1 MATQLTSNDLLLKV
15 LYDLDDIIKNQKK
28 AMAPKKS
35 AKDTAA
41 DSAIAGVLGGLKP
54 DDAKTLTVSLGSLQA
69 VILNFKSIKKADVD
83 NMVGVITSLN
93 KSLKSFQLSKKEA
106 EGVNN
111 MLTTMAAL
119 NDSFGALAENFFS
132 SMFKFSPIKG
142 FLLGKRIGKFYKNLL
157 EGFEKSKLSDLLKT
171 FGKNLGNKNL
181 ANNISAFSSVL
192 AQLFAVDIKQ
202 LQKLGKMLKRFP
214 AKGGYNLAEFLRP
227 IIGVIKELPEDL
239 KVGKNDTKADSR
251 LNGFI
256 SLINALCS
264 IKLSD
269 LVVLWG
275 LSKFNGNHGKNIGN
289 FFNSLIKAINK
300 ADKDD
305 VKNATNLIRGITG
318 LILGLTVAVIALVIL
333 AATAKFTD
341 ILLGIAMLGTVLLM
355 AVGLIKLLSSEKM
368 KKGVE
373 QSWQTLVGITV
384 LILGVALTVV
394 MLTALVRKNKFTD
407 ILGGIAVMAMVL
419 LACVGVIYLLSSD
432 KFQKITKEAIL
443 GMAGVIAILF
453 GVALVSLM
461 FISVGKHGKNIA
473 IGATI
478 SIAVLLAGVMIL
490 KIASKIDMKSIGQGL
505 LGLAGIVVTILL
517 LSVAMRSFIKM
528 VKEMKDLKFKDI
540 AFATGITLG
549 MVGLIGAVAF
559 GAGALVSGP
568 QGIVFAAGVAALN
581 AIGLTIL
588 TLSKAMTSFADFI
601 ILVNT
606 ISKSDIKHALEVIT
620 GKDGMVDGLLKIVKG
635 LDDVG
640 IFASMKIKRIAKA
653 LNPLFESLSKYVD
666 IIGKIANMKMVEG
679 YDANGNPIYKAFDK
693 AIFMD
698 AADVLATGFTTFLT
712 KLNGVFGDNSKSIK
726 MTKKMLK
733 ALNKGGIR
741 KLIRALSNFVDVIQ
755 KMANLKIPTEW
766 NSEGQATAFKKMTNA
781 DFKEAASTIS
791 EGFTTFL
798 IGLNNAFDGTRA
810 IKRIKKIL
818 KALKK
823 GNVGKLMKG
832 VSGFVDAIVKLASA
846 GIPLY
851 DDNGK
856 EIGKQPLN
864 NEVFTASATVL
875 ANGFA
880 AFLSKLE
887 EEFGGSGR
895 QSKRLK
901 KLIKRLSKAGIDK
914 LMGSISSFIE
924 PVMQIA
930 SGYLEVNGKSIQ
942 ITEDK
947 LVKGGQTIAKIF
959 ESILTPL
966 NDLGKDI
973 KKKNISR
980 VTEAT
985 EGIIDNANK
994 ILKLAAED
1002 GKMTK
1007 NASEMKEALKIVFS
1021 IIDDAKKITV
1031 RNARDFADKA
1041 EYISD
1046 TISSLKFHKLKT
1058 DNMTDKINTLKDSLN
1073 TILEI
1078 INTYN
1083 NVDVKH
1089 TRQFANKL
1097 SNVSD
1102 AINGI
1107 ELIPGKIDIA
1117 NLVNNRDN
1125 LIALYDVIKDANQI
1139 SIKDARQFRKKFDN
1153 LSEALSN
1160 VTLDTSKINLSNI
1173 NTVRENIKEV
1183 FGIVQDS
1190 KVVSVMDVSGFYAKL
1205 KILDKTFKNIALD
1218 GSKIKLDN
1226 ASVITEALTKI
1237 FDIII
1242 YANTTKLGVAD
1253 AMKFKFMLDDIV
1265 DGMNALAD
1273 VKTPKNFIKSYKETT
1288 NGIKAM
1294 YDSLQLYADVTVKQT
1309 DQYKDKIKNVADSL
1323 AYINKPLSKFPI
1335 RAAEAFKELDNEI
1348 ITKDEVRVQALRH
1361 MADEFKGVTDA
1372 IKDLNIELA
1381 KSNEQ
1386 IRKFNLLSSAKQ
1398 TSILGKVG
1406 EGITKLKEKVVD
1418 HIQVVKD
1425 NTNATKAAQTSNSNQ
1440 TAQLVAAITQGL
1452 TEWAEN
1458 ERIFNIKIADKKAIT
1473 AIVTG

>member
-54 DDAKTLTVSLGSLQA
+54 DDAKALTVSLGSLQS

-142 FLLGKRIGKFYKNLL
+142 FILGKRIGKFYKNLL
-157 EGFEKSKLSDLLKT
+157 EGFEKSKLSDLIKT
-171 FGKNLGNKNL
+171 FGKNLNNKNL
-181 ANNISAFSSVL
+181 ANNITAFSSVL
-192 AQLFAVDIKQ
+192 AQLFAVDLKQ
-202 LQKLGKMLKRFP
+202 LQKLGKVLKKFP
-214 AKGGYNLAEFLRP
+214 AEGGWNFAAFLRP

-251 LNGFI
+251 LNGLI

-269 LVVLWG
+269 LIVLWG
-275 LSKFNGNHGKNIGN
+275 LSKFNEKHGENIGN
-289 FFNSLIKAINK
+289 FFSSIIKAINK
-300 ADKDD
+300 NDKDD
-305 VKNATNLIRGITG
+305 VKNATKIIRGITG
-318 LILGLTVAVIALVIL
+318 LILGLTVAVVALVIL

-341 ILLGIAMLGTVLLM
+341 ILLGITMLGTVMLM
-355 AVGLIKLLSSEKM
+355 AVGLIKLLSSKKM
-368 KKGVE
+368 KKGVN
-373 QSWQTLVGITV
+373 QSWQTLVGITA
-384 LILGVALTVV
+384 LILGIALTVV
-394 MLTALVRKNKFTD
+394 ILTSLVRKNKFTD

-419 LACVGVIYLLSSD
+419 LACVGVIHLLSSN
-432 KFQKITKEAIL
+432 KFKKLTTDAIL

-461 FISVGKHGKNIA
+461 FISLGKHGKEVT

-478 SIAVLLAGVMIL
+478 SLAVLLAGVMIL
-490 KIASKIDMKSIGQGL
+490 KIASKIDIKSIGKGL

-517 LSVAMRSFIKM
+517 LSTAMKNFVKM
-528 VKEMKDLKFKDI
+528 AKEMKSLKFKDI
-540 AFATGITLG
+540 AFATGISLG
-549 MVGLIGAVAF
+549 MIALIGAVAF
-559 GAGALVSGP
+559 GAGALVAGP
-568 QGIVFAAGVAALN
+568 QGLLFVAGVAALN

-620 GKDGMVDGLLKIVKG
+620 GKDGMVDGLLKIIKG

-653 LNPLFESLSKYVD
+653 LNPLFDALSKYVD
-666 IIGKIANMKMVEG
+666 IIGKMANMKMIEG

-698 AADVLATGFTTFLT
+698 AANTLATGFTTFLT
-712 KLNGVFGDNSKSIK
+712 KLNGVFGDNSKSIR
-726 MTKKMLK
+726 MTKKILK

-741 KLIRALSNFVDVIQ
+741 KLMKALSNFVDVIQ

-766 NSEGQATAFKKMTNA
+766 NSEGQAIAFKKMSNA

-791 EGFTTFL
+791 DGFTTFL
-798 IGLNNAFDGTRA
+798 MGLNNAFNSNRS
-810 IKRIKKIL
+810 IRRMKRIL

-823 GNVGKLMKG
+823 GNVGQLMQG
-832 VSGFVDAIVKLASA
+832 VSGFVDAIIKLASA

-851 DDNGK
+851 DDKGK

-864 NEVFTASATVL
+864 TELFVTSATVL

-887 EEFGGSGR
+887 DEFGGRGR
-895 QSKRLK
+895 QSRRLK
-901 KLIKRLSKAGIDK
+901 KLIKRLSKAGIDT
-914 LMGSISSFIE
+914 LMGSISSFID

-930 SGYLEVNGKSIQ
+930 SGYIEVNGKSIQ

-966 NDLGKDI
+966 NGLGKDI
-973 KKKNISR
+973 NKKNISR

-985 EGIIDNANK
+985 EGIINNANK
-994 ILKLAAED
+994 ILKLAVED
-1002 GKMTK
+1002 DKMSK
-1007 NASEMKEALKIVFS
+1007 NAAEIKAALNTVFS
-1021 IIDDAKKITV
+1021 IINDAEKISV

-1046 TISSLKFHKLKT
+1046 TIGSLKFHKLKT
-1058 DNMTDKINTLKDSLN
+1058 DNMSDKINTLKDSLN

-1078 INTYN
+1078 INSFN
-1083 NVDVKH
+1083 RVDVKH
-1089 TRQFANKL
+1089 INQFASKL
-1097 SNVSD
+1097 SNVS
-1102 AINGI
+1102 G
-1107 ELIPGKIDIA
+1107 
-1117 NLVNNRDN
+1117 
-1125 LIALYDVIKDANQI
+1125 
-1139 SIKDARQFRKKFDN
+1139 
-1153 LSEALSN
+1153 ALSN
-1160 VTLDTSKINLSNI
+1160 VTLDTSKINLVNI
-1173 NTVRENIKEV
+1173 NAIRENLQEV
-1183 FGIVQDS
+1183 FGIVADS
-1190 KVVSVMDVSGFYAKL
+1190 QIVSVLDVSEFYAKL
-1205 KILDKTFKNIALD
+1205 KILDKTFKDITLD
-1218 GSKIKLDN
+1218 GSNFKLTN
-1226 ASVITEALTKI
+1226 ADVISDALKKI
-1237 FDIII
+1237 FDTIA
-1242 YANTTKLGVAD
+1242 YVKKLKIGVRDGMA
-1253 AMKFKFMLDDIV
+1253 FKFMLYDIAS
-1265 DGMNALAD
+1265 GINALNEIKIPHD
-1273 VKTPKNFIKSYKETT
+1273 FINSYKETT
-1288 NGIKAM
+1288 AGIKAL
-1294 YDSLQLYADVTVKQT
+1294 YDSIQLYADISVKHT
-1309 DQYKDKIKNVADSL
+1309 SQYKDKIRNVADSL

-1335 RAAEAFKELDNEI
+1335 RAAEAFTELDNEI

-1372 IKDLNIELA
+1372 IKELNIELA
-1381 KSNEQ
+1381 KSNDQ
-1386 IRKFNLLSSAKQ
+1386 IRKFNLMSSAKQ

-1406 EGITKLKEKVVD
+1406 EGITNLKEKVID

-1425 NTNATKAAQTSNSNQ
+1425 NTTATTAAQTNNSNQ